1 MSAGES
7 LYPAWPFRIDRWR
20 VRGARSITAQAA
32 CAWWTVAGSPS
43 GDQRDLLGERTGSPW
58 RDLPERYGDLAAAV
72 RTDEIHRPRCSSCR
86 HQLMVPA
93 PLLLF
98 SAEPAPLLLFSPS
111 DEAAEDASEHAARL

>member
-1 MSAGES
+1 M
-7 LYPAWPFRIDRWR
+7 
-20 VRGARSITAQAA
+20 
-32 CAWWTVAGSPS
+32 AGSPS

-111 DEAAEDASEHAARL
+111 DEAAEDASEHAARLIQDLGYIGGLAGTLPCRRPSRGG